1 MKRIYTFIFIIII
14 SVVLN
19 IIFYSSNIID
29 VVTGERLNNI
39 VLQWPV
45 IRFFTEPFYAFAY
58 YILTMERTG
67 YPFALASWLSWLVLG
82 SILFCRYKSF
92 KLKNTIILCCF
103 SFFFFVSL
111 CCAVI
116 ILPVIGPKITNI
128 RGYKIADV
136 HSHTISSRDNISS
149 MLSSIKFHKGHG
161 FTDYFVT
168 EHDNTKGYKTIPV
181 DVGTDHIFPGIQIRT
196 KEGVSILLLSDNYF
210 KYEEFKDKSI
220 KEMIDLSHSKG
231 MLVVMP
237 HWWKWHRPDLQQL
250 VDWGIDGFEIYNCG
264 YRYISDQT
272 RQKLIDIC
280 SKNNLPMF
288 GTTDWHGLG
297 YMMNVWTLIPSKGNN
312 KTVFELMK
320 EKPKTKIVV
329 HDVKG
334 NQSALRYIFEPFYFV
349 YLYVTTTS
357 LNYIMISFMF
367 ILVFAGLLY
376 KVSVIKTVRIVSLLL
391 ACFFSTC
398 LLHFVCLLRYSFY
411 NNVMIPET
419 IIPTAASLIL
429 IWLIIWGFC
438 DKNI

>member
-1 MKRIYTFIFIIII
+1 MKRIYTFIFIILI

-29 VVTGERLNNI
+29 VATGERLNNI
-39 VLQWPV
+39 ILQWPV
-45 IRFFTEPFYAFAY
+45 LRFFTEPFYAFAY

-67 YPFALASWLSWLVLG
+67 YIFAMASWLVWLVLG
-82 SILFCRYKSF
+82 TILFCRYKNF

-116 ILPVIGPKITNI
+116 IVPVIGPKIVNI
-128 RGYKIADV
+128 HGHKIVDV

-149 MLSSIKFHKGHG
+149 MLSSINFHKGHG
-161 FTDYFVT
+161 FTDFFVT
-168 EHDNTKGYKTIPV
+168 EHDNTNGYKTIPV

-196 KEGVSILLLSDNYF
+196 KEGVSILLLSDTYF
-210 KYEEFKDKSI
+210 KYEDFKDKSI
-220 KEMIDLSHSKG
+220 KEMIDLAHSKG
-231 MLVVMP
+231 MMVVMP

-272 RQKLIDIC
+272 RQELIDIC
-280 SKNNLPMF
+280 NKNNLPVF

-297 YMMNVWTLIPSKGNN
+297 YMTNVWTLIKKDGD

-334 NQSALRYIFEPFYFV
+334 NQSKLRYIFEPFYFM
-349 YLYVTTTS
+349 YLYVTTTR

-376 KVSVIKTVRIVSLLL
+376 KVPVIRTIRIISLLF
-391 ACFFSTC
+391 ACFFSCC
-398 LLHFVCLLRYSFY
+398 LLHFVRLLQYSFY
-411 NNVMIPET
+411 ANVMIPET
-419 IIPTAASLIL
+419 IIPAAASLIL